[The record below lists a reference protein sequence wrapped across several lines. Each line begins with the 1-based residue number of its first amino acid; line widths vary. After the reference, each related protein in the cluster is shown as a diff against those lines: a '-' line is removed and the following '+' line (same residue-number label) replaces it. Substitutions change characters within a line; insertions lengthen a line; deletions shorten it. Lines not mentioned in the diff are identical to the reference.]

1 MRLFDNVPD
10 LERLASCWY
19 THTIRDNKSKS
30 AGISSA
36 CHTNWGNKG
45 MFFNDTNDTVNNQ
58 NEEITEDLTKKSA
71 QERSANERAMQEHSM
86 REHAAQESASQ
97 EFSEQELASQEL
109 APQELTQQK
118 IAQQELALCKLESAQ
133 WKEQYLRARADFEN
147 YTKRVEK
154 ERSNLVLFAQTQ
166 VLLDLI
172 AVVDDFDRAL
182 AEEQKDASAEIASW
196 RSGIQMI
203 RASLGKVLETY
214 GVKPM
219 ADYVVF
225 NPELHEAISQLAVE
239 GKASGAIVHVAQ
251 KGYLRNG
258 VVLRPAKVVV
268 AQ

>member
-1 MRLFDNVPD
+1 
-10 LERLASCWY
+10 
-19 THTIRDNKSKS
+19 
-30 AGISSA
+30 
-36 CHTNWGNKG
+36 
-45 MFFNDTNDTVNNQ
+45 MFFNDTNDTVSNQ
-58 NEEITEDLTKKSA
+58 NEEVAEDSTKKSA
-71 QERSANERAMQEHSM
+71 QESEANERAMREHAMQEHSM
-86 REHAAQESASQ
+86 QEHAAQESAP
-97 EFSEQELASQEL
+97 QELAQQE
-109 APQELTQQK
+109 

-147 YTKRVEK
+147 YTRRVEK
-154 ERSNLVLFAQTQ
+154 ERSNMVLFAQTQ

-182 AEEQKDASAEIASW
+182 AEEQKDASAEIISW

-219 ADYVVF
+219 TDYAVF

-239 GKASGAIVHVAQ
+239 DKASGAIVHVAQ

>member
-1 MRLFDNVPD
+1 
-10 LERLASCWY
+10 
-19 THTIRDNKSKS
+19 
-30 AGISSA
+30 
-36 CHTNWGNKG
+36 

-71 QERSANERAMQEHSM
+71 QERSANERAM
-86 REHAAQESASQ
+86 REHAAQESVLQ
-97 EFSEQELASQEL
+97 DFSEQELASQEL
-109 APQELTQQK
+109 ALQEL
-118 IAQQELALCKLESAQ
+118 ALQELALCKLESAQ

>member
-1 MRLFDNVPD
+1 
-10 LERLASCWY
+10 
-19 THTIRDNKSKS
+19 
-30 AGISSA
+30 
-36 CHTNWGNKG
+36 
-45 MFFNDTNDTVNNQ
+45 MFFNTTNDTVNKQ
-58 NEEITEDLTKKSA
+58 NEEIVEDLTKKSA
-71 QERSANERAMQEHSM
+71 QELASQERAEHERAMHEHSM
-86 REHAAQESASQ
+86 KEHAAQESASQ
-97 EFSEQELASQEL
+97 EFSEQER
-109 APQELTQQK
+109 APQECAQQE
-118 IAQQELALCKLESAQ
+118 IAQQELVLCKLESAQ

-182 AEEQKDASAEIASW
+182 AEEHKDVAEDVVAW
-196 RSGIQMI
+196 RAGIEMI

-219 ADYVVF
+219 TDYAFF
-225 NPELHEAISQLAVE
+225 NPELHEAISQLVVE

-251 KGYLRNG
+251 KGYVRNG

>member
-71 QERSANERAMQEHSM
+71 QERSANERAM
-86 REHAAQESASQ
+86 REHAAQESVLQ
-97 EFSEQELASQEL
+97 DFSEQELASQEL
-109 APQELTQQK
+109 ALQEL
-118 IAQQELALCKLESAQ
+118 ALQELALCKLESAQ